1 MAALMPLWRS
11 PWWNIVGL
19 LLSVGITTSIVSEV
33 VCKIG
38 RRIVIRWI
46 LAASP
51 DSLGGIRESRRH
63 ERMRQLRLL
72 ARATT
77 PAGTNTTM
85 DKSRIL
91 WRVFSD
97 TASKRTMSTATQR
110 PSWICTGCLRQQ
122 AKPSKNI
129 FRQQRRK
136 QSTQPGDDPT
146 FTSIVDNPPQLIR
159 SGRKHNKIGL
169 FILAAIPVTAFVL
182 GCWQVQ
188 RLGWKSEL
196 IARFE
201 DRLLKDP
208 LPLPP
213 QVDPDAI
220 KDFDYRRVVARGV
233 LRHDQEM
240 LIGPRVHD
248 GQPGYQVVTPLDRSD
263 EFPGN
268 KGNSTVLINRGWI
281 PKDKADHRQRPEGLP
296 QGTVVVEGLLR
307 EPWKKN
313 MFTPDN
319 KPAEGKFYFPDVYE
333 MAAYAGS
340 QAVWIEE
347 TMRPDLLESYAR
359 EDKGVPIG
367 RPPEVNLRNNHGQV
381 SLSLL

>member
-1 MAALMPLWRS
+1 M
-11 PWWNIVGL
+11 
-19 LLSVGITTSIVSEV
+19 
-33 VCKIG
+33 
-38 RRIVIRWI
+38 RWT

-51 DSLGGIRESRRH
+51 DSLGGIRESQRH

-77 PAGTNTTM
+77 PAGTNTAM
-85 DKSRIL
+85 EKSRIL

-97 TASKRTMSTATQR
+97 TASKRTISTAAQR

-122 AKPSKNI
+122 AKPSNI